1 MMSSTEEEE
10 ALIRVAEEP
19 NGQALPRREPRACKL
34 FVDYVEVMISDDEDS
49 KSKPKRKRGRPRKNP
64 EDQKTNVKPKTNPEE
79 DQKSDKPKAKPG
91 RPRKKTEEV
100 QKTSDKPKANPKEN
114 QKMNDKPKGN
124 PEENQKTNDKLKGIP
139 EDEQKISDKPKGIPE
154 EEERINDKPKAIP
167 EEEQKT
173 NDTPKANPEEDQKPS
188 DKPKGN
194 PEEELK
200 TNNKP
205 KANPEEEVKSNNKP
219 KAKPGRPR
227 KNPEEEQKTNDTPK
241 IKPDRPREKP
251 EEEEQKT
258 SDVKPK
264 GKRGR
269 PRKNPE
275 EEQKA
280 SDVKPKGKRGRPRK
294 YPVNEDNEKSTEKVD
309 QCVNGV
315 ASLEKKEDNGGE
327 EVKASDGMQRFGK
340 VYVSRKRQ
348 LKEEKEEEKKDE
360 VVSEDPVKKLKPLE
374 EEKEEKK
381 EKDEVVSKVLV
392 KKLKRPRK
400 VLVGCNNKDEENAE
414 ESESL
419 MCHQCQRND
428 NGEVVRCQT
437 CKRKRYCHLCLK
449 NWYPNIPHEDIATKC
464 PFCWNTCNCRAC
476 LRLDTKM
483 ELNSDLVVSKDETVQ
498 CSKYI
503 LQKLLPHLKE
513 INDEQVL
520 EKEAEANILGRD
532 VGEVKPEDA
541 KCNPGERLYCD
552 SCQTAI
558 FDLHRHCSICSSD
571 ICIACSMEIRN
582 GKLQAS
588 QEDVSWDYISRGFDY
603 LHGGKAKIVKPTDDN
618 LDLESS
624 LAIVKSPSTWKADET
639 GIITCYCGE
648 GILELKRVLPDGF
661 VSELVKKVEE
671 IVEANKLF
679 DLPELATKRCPCF
692 NSEGHID
699 METNKNLLKAACREG
714 SEDNYLYFP
723 SVHDDDLKHFQH
735 HWAKGEPV
743 IVRNVLEATAG
754 LSWEPGV
761 MHRACRQ
768 IRSTKHE
775 TLLDVSAIDCL
786 DCCEGSVNLGEFFA
800 GYKKGRYDREG
811 WPSVLKL
818 KDWPPS
824 KSFSENLPRHC
835 EEFLCSLP
843 LKLYTHPR
851 DGPLNLA
858 AKLPDECLK
867 PDMGPKT
874 YVAYGFAQEMGRGD
888 SVTKLHCD
896 MSDAVNVLTHIS
908 EVTIKEDE
916 KKAKMEKMKTLK
928 KKHTEQD
935 VKELFCSVPN
945 YKEKMQIL
953 EITGEEEVKNL
964 DADGGAL
971 WDIFRREDVPK
982 LEKYLL
988 NHHHEFRHFFC
999 SPVSKVVHPI
1009 QDQSFYL
1016 TRYHKMILK
1025 EEYGIEPWTFVQK
1038 LGDAVLIPVGCPH
1051 QVRNLKSCTKV
1062 ALDFVSPENISECF
1076 RLTKEYRLLPPNHHS
1091 KEDKL
1096 QIKNMVVFAID
1107 QALTDLDPNYKSP
1120 VAKEEKKVTTSGRKR
1135 KK

>member
-1 MMSSTEEEE
+1 MSYTEEE
-10 ALIRVAEEP
+10 ALRVAEEDEQ
-19 NGQALPRREPRACKL
+19 NQRASHRRAPRACTL
-34 FVDYVEVMISDDEDS
+34 LVDYVEVLIDDDDDED
-49 KSKPKRKRGRPRKNP
+49 KPKAKRGRPRKR
-64 EDQKTNVKPKTNPEE
+64 PEE
-79 DQKSDKPKAKPG
+79 DQKTRGKPKAKPG
-91 RPRKKTEEV
+91 RPRKNLEEDQKTSGTPKAKPGRPRKNPEED
-100 QKTSDKPKANPKEN
+100 QKTSDTLKAKPGRPRKNPEEDQKTSDTLKAKPGRPPK
-114 QKMNDKPKGN
+114 N
-124 PEENQKTNDKLKGIP
+124 PEENQKT
-139 EDEQKISDKPKGIPE
+139 SDT
-154 EEERINDKPKAIP
+154 
-167 EEEQKT
+167 Q
-173 NDTPKANPEEDQKPS
+173 
-188 DKPKGN
+188 
-194 PEEELK
+194 
-200 TNNKP
+200 
-205 KANPEEEVKSNNKP
+205 

-227 KNPEEEQKTNDTPK
+227 KNPEEEQKTSGTPKAKPGRPRKNPEDTPK
-241 IKPDRPREKP
+241 AKPGRPRKNPEDTPKAKP
-251 EEEEQKT
+251 
-258 SDVKPK
+258 
-264 GKRGR
+264 GR

-275 EEQKA
+275 EEQRTNDTPRA
-280 SDVKPKGKRGRPRK
+280 KPGRPRK
-294 YPVNEDNEKSTEKVD
+294 NPEEDQKASDTPKAKPGRPRKNPVNEDGKSTEKVD
-309 QCVNGV
+309 QGLNGV
-315 ASLEKKEDNGGE
+315 ACLENKKENGAE
-327 EVKASDGMQRFGK
+327 LIKASDGMPRFNT
-340 VYVSRKRQ
+340 VYVSRKRP
-348 LKEEKEEEKKDE
+348 LKEVDGEEEKKKD
-360 VVSEDPVKKLKPLE
+360 
-374 EEKEEKK
+374 
-381 EKDEVVSKVLV
+381 DEVVSKVTV
-392 KKLKRPRK
+392 KISKRPRK
-400 VLVGCNNKDEENAE
+400 VVVDGSINKDEDNAE
-414 ESESL
+414 ESESM

-428 NGEVVRCQT
+428 NGEVVRCQN

-449 NWYPNIPHEDIATKC
+449 NWYPNIPHEDIAKKC

-483 ELNSDLVVSKDETVQ
+483 TGLKSDLEVSKDEKIQ

-513 INDEQVL
+513 INDEQIL
-520 EKEAEANILGRD
+520 EKEAEADILGLEF
-532 VGEVKPEDA
+532 GEVKPEDTN
-541 KCNPGERLYCD
+541 CLPGERLYCD

-558 FDLHRHCSICSSD
+558 FDLHRHCSSCSSD
-571 ICIACSMEIRN
+571 ICIACSMEIRK
-582 GKLQAS
+582 GKLQAC
-588 QEDVSWDYISRGFDY
+588 QEYVSWNYISRGLDY
-603 LHGGKAKIVKPTDDN
+603 LHGGKGKIVKPTDDK
-618 LDLESS
+618 LDPESL
-624 LAIVKSPSTWKADET
+624 LAIVKPPSTWKADEV
-639 GIITCYCGE
+639 GIITCCCGE
-648 GILELKRVLPDGF
+648 GILELKRVLPDGW
-661 VSELVKKVEE
+661 VSDLVKKVEE
-671 IVEANKLF
+671 TVEANKLF
-679 DLPELATKRCPCF
+679 DLPEMATGRCPCF

-699 METNKNLLKAACREG
+699 MDNNKNVLKAAYREG

-723 SVHDDDLKHFQH
+723 SVTDVQEDDLKHFQH

-775 TLLDVSAIDCL
+775 TILDVNAIDCL
-786 DCCEGSVNLGEFFA
+786 DCCEGSINLHEFFT
-800 GYKKGRYDREG
+800 GYQKGRYDREG
-811 WPSVLKL
+811 WPRVLKL

-843 LKLYTHPR
+843 LKQYTHPR
-851 DGPLNLA
+851 NGPLNLA
-858 AKLPDECLK
+858 VKLPEECLK

-908 EVTIKEDE
+908 EVTITEDE
-916 KKAKMEKMKTLK
+916 RKSKIETLK
-928 KKHTEQD
+928 RKHAEQD
-935 VKELFCSVPN
+935 LKELFCSVPN
-945 YKEKMQIL
+945 YKENMEIL
-953 EITGEEEVKNL
+953 ENTSEEEVKNL
-964 DADGGAL
+964 EADGGAL

-988 NHHHEFRHFFC
+988 SHHKEFRHFFC

-1009 QDQSFYL
+1009 HDQSFYL

-1107 QALTDLDPNYKSP
+1107 QAIKDLDPNEKS
-1120 VAKEEKKVTTSGRKR
+1120 VEVKEVKKRRKG
-1135 KK
+1135 KN